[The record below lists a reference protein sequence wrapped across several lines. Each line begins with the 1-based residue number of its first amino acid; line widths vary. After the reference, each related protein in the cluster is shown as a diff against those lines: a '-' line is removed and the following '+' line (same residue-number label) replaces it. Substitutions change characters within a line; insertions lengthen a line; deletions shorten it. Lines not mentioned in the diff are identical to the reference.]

1 MEDIEHAQ
9 SQRMLCFQTM
19 GDPVKDA
26 RFSKLG
32 TEKRFRRAGKKH
44 GSKKVKI
51 DSRFQGLFT
60 QEKFVSKCTVDKRG
74 RPRYIN
80 RSTIL
85 SNCELHCFDV

>member
-1 MEDIEHAQ
+1 MENIEHTCCA
-9 SQRMLCFQTM
+9 MTENVLCFQTM
-19 GDPVKDA
+19 GDPVEDA

-74 RPRYIN
+74 RPR
-80 RSTIL
+80 
-85 SNCELHCFDV
+85 